1 MPLVETVPGA
11 LDGSAKRISVVV
23 GAAYK
28 KGKKTTY
35 YITVPKKCPKGGFPL
50 KAVMEFGNVN
60 NPKEPGK
67 KAEASYKAP
76 CPRGKHMILP

>member
-1 MPLVETVPGA
+1 VPGA
-11 LDGSAKRISVVV
+11 LDGSAESINVVV

-50 KAVMEFGNVN
+50 KTVMTFLG
-60 NPKEPGK
+60 G
-67 KAEASYKAP
+67 ATSEASYKAP
-76 CPRGKHMILP
+76 CPKK